1 MMDTVIG
8 LGIFTR
14 LGRRYLNRRRDRTP
28 AVLRKLARAET
39 NARLA
44 RRLLPIAN
52 ALSGLSARKPLR
64 RPGMDRQALRDW
76 VICYNA
82 HGPDGLYDCWGERR
96 PPGTA

>member
-1 MMDTVIG
+1 MPAEHISTKAGAIPVIG

-14 LGRRYLNRRRDRTP
+14 LGRRHLNRRRDRTP

-52 ALSGLSARKPLR
+52 ALSGLSRKEAAEAARHGP
-64 RPGMDRQALRDW
+64 PGLKGLRDPLQRAW
-76 VICYNA
+76 
-82 HGPDGLYDCWGERR
+82 
-96 PPGTA
+96 PGRAL

>member
-1 MMDTVIG
+1 MPAEHISTKAGAIPVIG

-14 LGRRYLNRRRDRTP
+14 LGRRHLNRRRDRTP

-52 ALSGLSARKPLR
+52 ALSGLSRKEAAEAAR
-64 RPGMDRQALRDW
+64 
-76 VICYNA
+76 
-82 HGPDGLYDCWGERR
+82 H
-96 PPGTA
+96 

>member
-14 LGRRYLNRRRDRTP
+14 LGRRHLNRRRDRTP

-52 ALSGLSARKPLR
+52 AFRA
-64 RPGMDRQALRDW
+64 
-76 VICYNA
+76 
-82 HGPDGLYDCWGERR
+82 
-96 PPGTA
+96 